1 MPSVDSDRFRLTA
14 LLGPRTGRLLR
25 PRNPYLR
32 WLLWS
37 TLISLACVLLVDRQL
52 VLFFYE
58 NRAHWVYGFFDAI
71 TDIGMGTGWYILA
84 VLTALAGYGGE
95 RFTLSV
101 ARALMW
107 RRIRNAGLFLLASLL
122 LSGIVMIAIKVLT
135 GRLRPRYLF
144 EDGSYAFQPLTYDT
158 GMVGFP
164 SGHTQTIFAVM
175 TVFWLVLPQHRPL
188 YLIVAVLV
196 GFSRVVVGAHYL
208 GDVVF
213 AAFLSIALTVWLYDQ
228 MVRRGLPS
236 RLQRGGYVLPFFRRR
251 VRRRAP

>member
-107 RRIRNAGLFLLASLL
+107 RRVAVCQPRPATSLHPL
-122 LSGIVMIAIKVLT
+122 
-135 GRLRPRYLF
+135 LRP
-144 EDGSYAFQPLTYDT
+144 STQPHGARPTASAAAR
-158 GMVGFP
+158 VA
-164 SGHTQTIFAVM
+164 AV
-175 TVFWLVLPQHRPL
+175 
-188 YLIVAVLV
+188 
-196 GFSRVVVGAHYL
+196 
-208 GDVVF
+208 
-213 AAFLSIALTVWLYDQ
+213 
-228 MVRRGLPS
+228 
-236 RLQRGGYVLPFFRRR
+236 
-251 VRRRAP
+251 